1 MYTSI
6 DPARSTA
13 HTSSTTPVSGGTLP
27 VGAHA
32 SIRAEGLSLAR
43 GARTLFTGLD
53 LTITA
58 RSRLA
63 IVGENGR
70 GKSSLFALLTHS
82 LAPDAGTVHTV
93 GTWGVA
99 RQELDV
105 RATTTVGELTDEA
118 IGAARAALAAFD
130 QAAAAL
136 ATNEA
141 ASERGNA
148 STDRETT
155 DPFDAYT
162 AALEHAEALDAWDAE
177 RRLDVALASLDACTD
192 RGRTLGSLSVG
203 QRYRVRLACLL
214 AARHD
219 ILLLD
224 EPTNHLDASGLDFL
238 TRSIKEHPGGVALIS
253 HDRTLLREVAR
264 EFLDL
269 DPTED
274 ARPALHA
281 GGYDAWLTGRARA
294 RTAWEARFA
303 EQTAEHRR
311 LSEAADAARARLAT
325 GWRPDK
331 GTGKHQRQ
339 SRAPGVVRA
348 VNRKQEAL
356 DAYSITAPVPP
367 ARLRLPELPARPG
380 RSLLRV
386 SGVHLPGR
394 LTDPVDLD
402 LSGGSKIV
410 VTGANGVGKSTLL
423 GILAGILDPAAG
435 QRVQAADA
443 RVALLA
449 QESPDEPAGSR
460 LSEGQLRR
468 KHIARVFAEEP
479 NVLLIDEPT
488 NHLAAAMVDDL
499 TAVLRETPAAVV
511 CATHDRTMLNELA
524 DWTRLHLGD

>member
-1 MYTSI
+1 MHTSI
-6 DPARSTA
+6 EPA
-13 HTSSTTPVSGGTLP
+13 SSTSYAPVSGGTLP

-32 SIRAEGLSLAR
+32 AIRAEGLALAR
-43 GARTLFTGLD
+43 GERTLFTGLD

-70 GKSSLFALLTHS
+70 GKSSLFSVLTHS
-82 LAPDAGTVHTV
+82 LTPDAGTVHTI

-105 RATTTVGELTDEA
+105 RTTTTVGELTDEA
-118 IGAARAALAAFD
+118 IGTARDALAAFD
-130 QAAAAL
+130 TAAAAL
-136 ATNEA
+136 ASDA
-141 ASERGNA
+141 AGE
-148 STDRETT
+148 STEVLA
-155 DPFDAYT
+155 AYT
-162 AALEHAEALDAWDAE
+162 TALERAEALDAWDAE

-192 RGRTLGSLSVG
+192 RERSLGSLSVG

-224 EPTNHLDASGLDFL
+224 EPTNHLDANGLDFL
-238 TRSIKEHPGGVALIS
+238 TRGIREHPGGVALVS

-274 ARPALHA
+274 GRPALYS
-281 GGYDAWLTGRARA
+281 GGYDAWRTGRARA
-294 RTAWEARFA
+294 RTAWEARFV
-303 EQTAEHRR
+303 EQTTEHRR
-311 LSEAADAARARLAT
+311 LSEAADAARARLST
-325 GWRPDK
+325 GWRPEK

-348 VNRKQEAL
+348 VNRKQEELEAH
-356 DAYSITAPVPP
+356 SVTAPVPP
-367 ARLRLPELPARPG
+367 ARLRLPELSARPG
-380 RSLLRV
+380 RPLLRV
-386 SGVHLPGR
+386 FGVHLPGR
-394 LTDPVDLD
+394 LDEPVDLD
-402 LSGGSKIV
+402 LTGGAKIV
-410 VTGANGVGKSTLL
+410 VTGANGAGKSTLL
-423 GILAGILDPAAG
+423 GILAGILEPTVG
-435 QRVQAADA
+435 HRVQAPDA

-449 QESPDEPAGSR
+449 QESPDDPAVRR
-460 LSEGQLRR
+460 LSEGQRRR

-499 TAVLRETPAAVV
+499 TEVLRETQAAVV
-511 CATHDRTMLNELA
+511 CATHDRTMLRELG
-524 DWTRLHLGD
+524 DWTRIHLGS